1 MKTDNVK
8 PQDDSGK
15 NLEEKIPDTALTQPL
30 DPVAEE
36 KNEPIIEIRDA
47 VPMQAGAVAA
57 DEEPIK
63 KVNPPVA
70 EIEKAKEEATDKTE
84 EEKVEKVED
93 KEKTE
98 DENLVEKS
106 AEVKEKIEKKV
117 VSKPAGQSG
126 LQASE
131 VDATDDLDKKTV
143 TENEKKNDSK
153 VSSWDLEEESSPLD
167 KKNKNFFKLG
177 IIVLIIILAIT
188 GIVFFFFFN
197 SSSKTAPVEEKKTVE
212 PTKALEKAQIDKSE
226 WTLEVLNGSGVAGAA
241 AKAAAKLTEQGYTVI
256 STGNADNQ
264 DYKKSELFVAEN
276 MQSKAQL
283 LIDDLKDAY
292 GLTEVKSILK
302 DSTASAQIILGS
314 E

>member
-47 VPMQAGAVAA
+47 VPMQAGVVA

-70 EIEKAKEEATDKTE
+70 EIEKAKEEATNKTE
-84 EEKVEKVED
+84 EEKVEKVEN

-131 VDATDDLDKKTV
+131 VDATDDLGKKAV

-153 VSSWDLEEESSPLD
+153 VSSWDLEEEPSSLD

-256 STGNADNQ
+256 STGNAGNQ
-264 DYKKSELFVAEN
+264 EYKKSELFVAEN